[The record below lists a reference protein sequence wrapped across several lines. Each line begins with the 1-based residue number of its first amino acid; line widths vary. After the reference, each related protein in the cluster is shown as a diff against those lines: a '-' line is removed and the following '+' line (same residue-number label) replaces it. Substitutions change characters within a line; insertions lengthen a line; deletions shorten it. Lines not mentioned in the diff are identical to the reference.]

1 MSATK
6 ATTLAGIVTFG
17 NLNFTKL
24 TIDSIRQTTQAAID
38 FLIIVAKPDD
48 QATCDWL
55 ASQGGKGIYWMVHK
69 ENQGFPASINDLYD
83 FAFGPDP
90 DFHSARGYDNLI
102 IAGNDIVPY
111 PGAIDALIEQAETT
125 DFEWIASSMFDVQS
139 LVRMYPEQARFF
151 SEPNFKF
158 EDFTQRPWAVH
169 ESVVAGTPR
178 GIESNPEGP
187 SLIKDVRNL
196 CLFKR
201 SVFEKLGYADVNFWP
216 GGYFEDNDYARRA
229 VNAGIKSCALTHSQ
243 YFHFW
248 SRTLNQEIGQS
259 GSQETRTARDICF
272 QRNEKFY
279 RTKWGGP
286 FAREEFGVPFGGGNY
301 VLSPDIILPGTIKI
315 PSRENEAAIVDYW
328 AARTG

>member
-1 MSATK
+1 MK
-6 ATTLAGIVTFG
+6 TLVGIVTFG
-17 NLNFTKL
+17 NLPFTRL
-24 TIDSIRQTTQAAID
+24 TIEEISRTTKSPID
-38 FLIIVAKPDD
+38 FCIVVGNPNDKE
-48 QATCDWL
+48 TESWL
-55 ASQGGKGIYWMVHK
+55 GSQSITALCHGG
-69 ENQGFPASINDLYD
+69 NRGFPWSINDIYD

-102 IAGNDIVPY
+102 IAGNDIAPY

-139 LVRMYPEQARFF
+139 LLRMYPEQARFF

-169 ESVVAGTPR
+169 ESVVAGTAR

-248 SRTLNQEIGQS
+248 SRTLNQEIGQNES
-259 GSQETRTARDICF
+259 GKQESRSQRDLCF

-286 FAREEFGVPFGGGNY
+286 FAREEFSVPFGGGNY
-301 VLSPDIILPGTIKI
+301 VLAPDIVLPGTIKI
-315 PSRENEAAIVDYW
+315 PSRESEPAIVDYW
-328 AARTG
+328 AGKIG

>member
-1 MSATK
+1 
-6 ATTLAGIVTFG
+6 
-17 NLNFTKL
+17 
-24 TIDSIRQTTQAAID
+24 
-38 FLIIVAKPDD
+38 
-48 QATCDWL
+48 
-55 ASQGGKGIYWMVHK
+55 
-69 ENQGFPASINDLYD
+69 
-83 FAFGPDP
+83 
-90 DFHSARGYDNLI
+90 
-102 IAGNDIVPY
+102 
-111 PGAIDALIEQAETT
+111 
-125 DFEWIASSMFDVQS
+125 
-139 LVRMYPEQARFF
+139 VRMYPEQARFF
-151 SEPNFKF
+151 AEPNFKF

-169 ESVVAGTPR
+169 ESVVVGTAR
-178 GIESNPEGP
+178 GIESNPQGP

-286 FAREEFGVPFGGGNY
+286 FSREEFGVPFGGGNY
-301 VLSPDIILPGTIKI
+301 VLAPDIILPGTIKI

>member
-1 MSATK
+1 MK
-6 ATTLAGIVTFG
+6 TLVGMVTFG
-17 NLNFTKL
+17 NLPFTRL
-24 TIDSIRQTTQAAID
+24 AIEEISRTTKAPID
-38 FLIIVAKPDD
+38 FCVVVGNPNDDETGEWFGRTVARPGNV
-48 QATCDWL
+48 L
-55 ASQGGKGIYWMVHK
+55 VSHFG
-69 ENQGFPASINDLYD
+69 NRGFPFSINDIYD
-83 FAFGPDP
+83 WAWQHD
-90 DFHSARGYDNLI
+90 YDNLI

-151 SEPNFKF
+151 AEPNFQF

-169 ESVVAGTPR
+169 ESVVAATAR

-248 SRTLNQEIGQS
+248 SRTIHQEVAHTTDTN
-259 GSQETRTARDICF
+259 GSSAAMRSTCF
-272 QRNEKFY
+272 QRNEQFY
-279 RTKWGGP
+279 RTKWGGS
-286 FAREEFGVPFGGGNY
+286 FAREEYGVPFGGGSY
-301 VLSPDIILPGTIKI
+301 TLAPEIILPGTIKI
-315 PSRENEAAIVDYW
+315 PSRDDDDRIVDYW
-328 AARTG
+328 ASRSGIGRM

>member
-1 MSATK
+1 MK
-6 ATTLAGIVTFG
+6 TLVGIVTFG
-17 NLNFTKL
+17 NVEFTKL
-24 TIDSIRQTTQAAID
+24 TLNSIRGTTRSPID
-38 FLIIVAKPDD
+38 FFVVVGKPDD
-48 QATCDWL
+48 DPTREWL
-55 ASQGGKGIYWMVHK
+55 EANQWVTHLVEPHGK
-69 ENQGFPASINDLYD
+69 NRGFPACINDIYD
-83 FAFGPDP
+83 WGWN
-90 DFHSARGYDNLI
+90 HNTYDNVI

-139 LVRMYPEQARFF
+139 LLRMYPEQARFF
-151 SEPNFKF
+151 EGPNFKF

-169 ESVVAGTPR
+169 ESVVAATAQ

-259 GSQETRTARDICF
+259 GSQETRTARDVCF

-301 VLSPDIILPGTIKI
+301 VLAPDVILPGTIKI
-315 PSRENEAAIVDYW
+315 PSRENDAAIVDYW